1 MERRNFPRRY
11 CLPDPIG
18 VGQPVTVILII
29 ELLPPSIGSEAST
42 IVTGGWVGLTL
53 TVTDPNGTTTT
64 MGPYETTTSGD
75 YSATY
80 TPTEVGTYTFQMNFP
95 GQTVNGTGQ
104 GTYYANFIAST
115 SPVIPLTVQQAQVPG
130 FTEAPVPLPTQYWTQ
145 PIDAQN
151 RYWSTISGPW
161 LQTVTASGS
170 ANWGWAG
177 YNSTGTFNP
186 YTYAPQSAHILWTKT
201 GMPLQNGLVGGDY
214 GSVAFT
220 GEGGT
225 LATAVPGSIQLNFG
239 DPIIMGGYVY
249 YTSSP
254 EVGNTQIQ
262 GLNSSVADLPV
273 QTETCANLQTGKVVW
288 TVPINTSPITGGS
301 TPSQI
306 GYGQI
311 LCWRSEQ
318 QRADLGYW
326 HIGSGSYQ
334 CSDAGTGALLAQWA
348 NVAAGT
354 RVAASGATITTPAAV
369 SVSGGTVVNEPP
381 NPTSVGYVGG
391 ASGGGAILVYI
402 SGHNANQPTGWL
414 ACSNQRWL

>member
-1 MERRNFPRRY
+1 MALRP
-11 CLPDPIG
+11 LSPAAVPIG
-18 VGQPVTVILII
+18 
-29 ELLPPSIGSEAST
+29 
-42 IVTGGWVGLTL
+42 
-53 TVTDPNGTTTT
+53 DGT
-64 MGPYETTTSGD
+64 
-75 YSATY
+75 
-80 TPTEVGTYTFQMNFP
+80 
-95 GQTVNGTGQ
+95 
-104 GTYYANFIAST
+104 
-115 SPVIPLTVQQAQVPG
+115 
-130 FTEAPVPLPTQYWTQ
+130 
-145 PIDAQN
+145 
-151 RYWSTISGPW
+151 
-161 LQTVTASGS
+161 
-170 ANWGWAG
+170 G

-186 YTYAPQSAHILWTKT
+186 YTYAPQSAHILWTKM

-225 LATAVPGSIQLNFG
+225 IGHCCARFNTIQFR

-249 YTSSP
+249 YTSAP

-273 QTETCANLQTGKVVW
+273 QTETCANLQTGQVVW
-288 TVPINTSPITGGS
+288 TVPINTSPITGGA

-318 QRADLGYW
+318 QRADLGYLW

-334 CSDAGTGALLAQWA
+334 CWDASTGALVAQWA

-354 RVAASGATITTPAAV
+354 RVAASGATITTSAAV

-402 SGHNANQPTGWL
+402 SGHNTNQPTGWL
-414 ACSNQRWL
+414 ACWNSTLAINSYNNNPVVWNIQNGAFPSITSQLQTPLDWQFGIMWNISLPLPITTNAAGANANSTWSILGCRRQLRNSGLSSQLIPRQRHTIL